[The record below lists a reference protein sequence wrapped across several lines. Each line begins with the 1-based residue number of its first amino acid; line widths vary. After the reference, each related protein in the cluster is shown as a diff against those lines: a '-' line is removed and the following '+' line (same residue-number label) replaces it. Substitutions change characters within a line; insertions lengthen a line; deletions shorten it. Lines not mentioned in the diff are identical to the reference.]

1 MYYSVLWYSQNLLL
15 EQYFER
21 FLKKLS
27 GIFSD
32 IVFKNNDLKDDFY
45 TLDMELQKNFL
56 THPDISSL
64 LLAIHNK
71 KSQDA
76 FLKLWSELEFFVW
89 GEKERCTMFSWKKI
103 KGTDIY
109 LSLDDNNPDNWHSGH
124 PDHAKD
130 SLLWWW
136 EKTPEEWNN
145 LFEKTFSLL
154 KDINEEFYNEL
165 NVVIKKI
172 VPMKTSKDVHNSCSY
187 KDCVGTLY
195 LWYTT
200 NIDFPEIALLE
211 AIIHESSHNK
221 LNLIMQSESLTKN
234 DFELKYYSPY
244 RPDARHIYWVYL
256 WVHAIVPTIFIL
268 LHAIE
273 SWYIDDEWWQKKI
286 ILYHIKNKLWYNVIK
301 KYADLTPIGKQIL
314 DEIYSVMELSDS
326 IIKKSIPL
334 SRIDKTEISYRAKNH
349 FIEVRNNYPY
359 LQY

>member
-15 EQYFER
+15 EQYFQR

-27 GIFSD
+27 DIFSD
-32 IVFKNNDLKDDFY
+32 IVFEDESLQASFY
-45 TLDMELQKNFL
+45 ALDEELQKNFL

-64 LLAIHNK
+64 LLAIQNK
-71 KSQDA
+71 KSHDA
-76 FLKLWSELEFFVW
+76 FLKLWSELKFFLS
-89 GEKERCTMFSWKKI
+89 GEQDRCTMFSGKKI

-109 LSLDDNNPDNWHSGH
+109 LSLEDNNPDNWHSGH

-130 SLLWWW
+130 SLLWWG
-136 EKTPEEWNN
+136 EKTPEEWNH

-187 KDCVGTLY
+187 KDCIWTLY
-195 LWYTT
+195 LWYTV

-221 LNLIMQSESLTKN
+221 LNLIMQSEVLTKN

-256 WVHAIVPTIFIL
+256 WVHAIVPTIYIL
-268 LHAIE
+268 LQAIE
-273 SWYIDDEWWQKKI
+273 SWYIRDEWWKRKI

-301 KYADLTPIGKQIL
+301 KYAHISPIGQQIL
-314 DEIYSVMELSDS
+314 EEIYSVMQFADT
-326 IIKKSIPL
+326 IIKTSTLL
-334 SRIDKTEISYRAKNH
+334 SHIDKLEISSRAKEH
-349 FIEVRNNYPY
+349 FLEVRNNYPH